1 MQLETKLYNNI
12 WKIYK
17 DKWWE
22 KKMDVIHEI
31 NILINVIHVTYERQS
46 LQHSSSPNFTILRF
60 NNHLLYSLGLP
71 PPLSTHRQYP
81 ISLGDDILNY
91 TILGGGFYL

>member
-1 MQLETKLYNNI
+1 
-12 WKIYK
+12 
-17 DKWWE
+17 
-22 KKMDVIHEI
+22 MDVIHEI

-71 PPLSTHRQYP
+71 PPISTHRQYP

>member
-31 NILINVIHVTYERQS
+31 NILINV
-46 LQHSSSPNFTILRF
+46 LQ
-60 NNHLLYSLGLP
+60 
-71 PPLSTHRQYP
+71 Q
-81 ISLGDDILNY
+81 
-91 TILGGGFYL
+91 

>member
-31 NILINVIHVTYERQS
+31 NILINV
-46 LQHSSSPNFTILRF
+46 LQQYIWETDTTTF
-60 NNHLLYSLGLP
+60 LLTKFHYPKIQQP
-71 PPLSTHRQYP
+71 PF
-81 ISLGDDILNY
+81 I
-91 TILGGGFYL
+91 